1 MIWKLFLFCLFA
13 VLTACS
19 DESPFEAMEEDLQ
32 DAEACANSMAYA
44 ASHSS
49 SSMSIYDQCLYNY
62 YTTSYCCS
70 NYGYLCSYVSSS
82 SSYWNSS
89 SSMSEATKCALGIST
104 YSNSY
109 CCTYYGKRC
118 SYVSS
123 SSSYRS
129 SSSSSATVEIQNA
142 HLTVAKKMVFTLTYY
157 KQVTAGWDL
166 GGTSDGDPSISF
178 TIYFIATGGQTTSA
192 GTGTLLSLQDRGTW
206 SGTAKKT
213 ISVPVST
220 KDIKVCPSVVDKD
233 LLVNDD
239 MSSGYCYS
247 ITNVGYLSNY
257 EAVEQS
263 DSKAT
268 KYSLK
273 WEWYLY

>member
-1 MIWKLFLFCLFA
+1 MIWKLFLFGLFA

-32 DAEACANSMAYA
+32 EAEDMAYA

-49 SSMSIYDQCLYNY
+49 SSMSIYNQCLYGY
-62 YTTSYCCS
+62 YTASYCCS
-70 NYGYLCSYVSSS
+70 NYGYQCSYASSS

-123 SSSYRS
+123 SSFYLS
-129 SSSSSATVEIQNA
+129 SSSSSATVENQNA
-142 HLTVAKKMVFTLTYY
+142 HLTAAKTMVFTLTYY
-157 KQVTAGWDL
+157 KQVTAEWDL

-178 TIYFIATGGQTTSA
+178 TIYFIATGGQTTST
-192 GTGTLLSLQDRGTW
+192 GTGSLLSLQNQGTW
-206 SGTAKKT
+206 SGTAKTT

-233 LLVNDD
+233 LLSNDI
-239 MSSGYCYS
+239 MSSGYCYT

-268 KYSLK
+268 KYSLE